1 MATKTAVIV
10 IFQEAIWIYAIPPLS
25 PQPPDFS
32 YHIDMPT
39 HIPPLFTVPLPDDI
53 VHHSKPMGLKTFQSW
68 YFGPTSLYFDNFF
81 QNIPRFILVR
91 YIGSKSCSNPTS
103 VLPLHVNS
111 SESRVWPGDFVSLHK
126 QDYRICDNTIVSCWF
141 YSDHDHPGQYNCGV
155 YMGLNFTRFAV
166 ISHGGPALEKSFL
179 SSLHHYRLFSC
190 PASGRFVLLDVN
202 NQSSRL

>member
-1 MATKTAVIV
+1 MATKTAIIV
-10 IFQEAIWIYAIPPLS
+10 ICQEAILIYAIPPLS

-39 HIPPLFTVPLPDDI
+39 HILPLFTIPLPDGI
-53 VHHSKPMGLKTFQSW
+53 VHQSKPMGLKTFQSW
-68 YFGPTSLYFDNFF
+68 YFGPKSDMFFPKYSKVITSEVYRF
-81 QNIPRFILVR
+81 QIILKVDL
-91 YIGSKSCSNPTS
+91 SAAS
-103 VLPLHVNS
+103 LHVNS

-126 QDYRICDNTIVSCWF
+126 QDYRICDDTIVSCWF
-141 YSDHDHPGQYNCGV
+141 YIDHDNPGQYNCGV